1 MLVNRYQTVY
11 LSFIS
16 TDLPVWNV
24 IEATA
29 SLYQKDRE
37 RFHLLLNQQYLP
49 HSIASD
55 NKDSSSQGLFWL
67 EITPYRVMM
76 TMQSNNQLSY
86 RHFWEKGIY
95 GVSRYC
101 LNSTADRPCQSLRFR
116 NFTRYLKVEQN
127 TDTIPKSVR
136 IEYEMWSQ
144 QVQLGSYILHLDISK
159 I

>member
-24 IEATA
+24 IEAKA

-37 RFHLLLNQQYLP
+37 KFHLLLNQQNLP
-49 HSIASD
+49 RSICPDLAEKCD
-55 NKDSSSQGLFWL
+55 RGLFWL

-86 RHFWEKGIY
+86 RHFWERGIY

-101 LNSTADRPCQSLRFR
+101 LNTAPDLPSQSLRFR
-116 NFTRYLKVEQN
+116 NFTRYLKVEQ
-127 TDTIPKSVR
+127 DIIPRNVR
-136 IEYEMWSQ
+136 IEYEMWSHN
-144 QVQLGSYILHLDISK
+144 VQLGSYILHLDIDT
-159 I
+159 